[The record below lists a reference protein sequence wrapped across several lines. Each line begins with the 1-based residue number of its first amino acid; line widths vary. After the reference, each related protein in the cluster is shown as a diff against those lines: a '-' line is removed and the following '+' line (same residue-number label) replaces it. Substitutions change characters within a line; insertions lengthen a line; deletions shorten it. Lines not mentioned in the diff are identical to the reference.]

1 MALEK
6 AALKALRE
14 KNGVT
19 AKTWELH
26 EKSKC
31 RVKPKTRHP
40 TSRNLADDFHDDE
53 VDEDPDYE
61 VDLSALDAGPNHAF
75 V

>member
-1 MALEK
+1 M
-6 AALKALRE
+6 R
-14 KNGVT
+14 VT

-26 EKSKC
+26 EKSKF
-31 RVKPKTRHP
+31 RVKPKTRHL
-40 TSRNLADDFHDDE
+40 TQCNFADDFHDDD

-61 VDLSALDAGPNHAF
+61 VDLSALDASANHAF